1 VAVTAS
7 NKITRAVAN
16 SLIKFVIKSVI
27 REENLPMSN
36 KENSSECNTPSVDE
50 SSVVL
55 ATKQWLEAVIIGLNF
70 CPFAKKEFV
79 NNTICYHESKADQIK
94 VALHELIEQ
103 CRYLQAHDELETTLI
118 IYRDGFRGFERY
130 LDLVDYGN
138 DLLVDSGFE
147 GVFQLASMHPEYC
160 FDGEDY
166 DDASNFT
173 NRSPYP
179 IIHIIREASM
189 ARVLSVYNEPEKIP
203 ENNIVVANEKGA
215 NFFQQ
220 LLKSIHKN
228 HLTR

>member
-1 VAVTAS
+1 MS
-7 NKITRAVAN
+7 HDNSENITQY
-16 SLIKFVIKSVI
+16 
-27 REENLPMSN
+27 
-36 KENSSECNTPSVDE
+36 SSESG
-50 SSVVL
+50 VVL
-55 ATKQWLEAVIIGLNF
+55 ATKQWLTEVIIGLNF

-79 NNTICYHESKADQIK
+79 NNTIYYHESNAEQVKS
-94 VALHELIEQ
+94 ALHELIEQ

-118 IYRDGFRGFERY
+118 VYSDGFRGFDRY
-130 LDLVDYGN
+130 LDLVDYSN

-203 ENNIVVANEKGA
+203 ENNIILANKKGT

-220 LLKSIHKN
+220 VLTNIHHKYPLK
-228 HLTR
+228 

>member
-1 VAVTAS
+1 MSSTTDTS
-7 NKITRAVAN
+7 LEIT
-16 SLIKFVIKSVI
+16 
-27 REENLPMSN
+27 
-36 KENSSECNTPSVDE
+36 
-50 SSVVL
+50 
-55 ATKQWLEAVIIGLNF
+55 ATKQWLEEIIIGLNF

-79 NNTICYHESKADQIK
+79 NNTICYHQSKAEQIK
-94 VALHELIEQ
+94 PALHELIEQ

-118 IYRDGFRGFERY
+118 IYSDGFRSFERY

-138 DLLVDSGFE
+138 DLLAESGFE

-160 FDGEDY
+160 FDGEDF

-203 ENNIVVANEKGA
+203 ENNIALANEKGTS
-215 NFFQQ
+215 FFQQ
-220 LLKSIHKN
+220 V
-228 HLTR
+228 LTRIHQQNRPRT